1 MFSLFTTFGKRSNFS
16 SLNFASSDKAGYQ
29 AVVGNGLNEVDDGSA
44 RRLSAVLEAAAH
56 CADFLDAAAQTLVM
70 AAESDLSVDA
80 AFDVIK
86 TKTEYNSSMRL
97 FIL

>member
-1 MFSLFTTFGKRSNFS
+1 MFSLFTTFGKRSSFS
-16 SLNFASSDKAGYQ
+16 SLDFASSDKAGYQ
-29 AVVGNGLNEVDDGSA
+29 AIVGNGLNEVDDGSA

-80 AFDVIK
+80 AFDVIQ
-86 TKTEYNSSMRL
+86 TKT
-97 FIL
+97 